1 MSRRSVAAAPISNR
15 NALSLLKTWGFT
27 EVGGNGGHVV
37 LALNGHNVQLTA
49 VGRKTPTP
57 WKALRKAAAIV
68 GVPIQDLMRGPKK
81 EKVMSAS
88 EAVIAEP
95 LAVVETGAS
104 AVAVKEPEPE
114 AKPAAPIQTAVFKCP
129 DAECGKEFDNLK
141 SVRVHQRSH
150 NMVKCRNCNKTMSE
164 PSRAPHE
171 KWCVQRKPDGKLAQ
185 KLAAEA
191 APAEP
196 KATTKPPRGRP
207 KGTTKTVMAERRQRL
222 AKAVETD
229 AREVLAARTGRS
241 IDDETLDTLIGL
253 MFPQG
258 FPANLGALRAL
269 TEWVDATERLL
280 TSTGTS

>member
-1 MSRRSVAAAPISNR
+1 MARRSVAAAPISNR
-15 NALSLLKTWGFT
+15 NALALLKTWGFT

-88 EAVIAEP
+88 EAKIAEP
-95 LAVVETGAS
+95 LAVVETGTT
-104 AVAVKEPEPE
+104 AVAVAEPEPE
-114 AKPAAPIQTAVFKCP
+114 ANPAPIQSAVFKCP
-129 DAECGKEFDNLK
+129 DEECGKEFDNLK

-171 KWCVQRKPDGKLAQ
+171 KWCVLRKPDGKLAQ
-185 KLAAEA
+185 KLAADAVTE
-191 APAEP
+191 PEP
-196 KATTKPPRGRP
+196 KPTTKPRGRP
-207 KGTTKTVMAERRQRL
+207 KGTTKTVMAERRQRM

-269 TEWVDATERLL
+269 TEWVDATEHLL
-280 TSTGTS
+280 TKTGSS